1 MLLKSAVSGVT
12 SAVLPEGLGGWVGEG
27 SERRKEGWRGLCVRV
42 AVTTE
47 HRNGLRCCLQ
57 RTAGQ
62 SREAPGP
69 LPRRGNGLTP
79 RSDNRPL
86 CLSTATRPA
95 RPQQA
100 ASVRPQPERRWE
112 RRYGAG
118 AATAPPREVRPR
130 GCGYRPASAVGSRG
144 NRHERHGKE
153 RRRGKGRGRGTAAPG
168 ATVRAAR
175 VGAGGREEGR
185 ASSERLHRTKAARD
199 RTPQR
204 RRPQA
209 SRTRRTVDVGSRLH
223 PFSKQNRRRRHSD
236 RYDHIGPDHRLPG
249 RAADPHRAAHGARQ
263 PQRVLLGATPQPDLR
278 GKDTHQPGR
287 TPC

>member
-1 MLLKSAVSGVT
+1 M
-12 SAVLPEGLGGWVGEG
+12 GGGGVGE
-27 SERRKEGWRGLCVRV
+27 EERGLEGSLCPCRRDDR
-42 AVTTE
+42 A
-47 HRNGLRCCLQ
+47 LQ
-57 RTAGQ
+57 RPSVLFAAHCGGEPGGSGAAAAPWEQPHAALRQ
-62 SREAPGP
+62 SSP
-69 LPRRGNGLTP
+69 LSQHRHTSR
-79 RSDNRPL
+79 
-86 CLSTATRPA
+86 
-95 RPQQA
+95 QA
-100 ASVRPQPERRWE
+100 ATGGVSPPAARTALGTPLRS
-112 RRYGAG
+112 GSSDSSSAG
-118 AATAPPREVRPR
+118 GPTQRLRVPPGVGCRLTGKPTRTAR
-130 GCGYRPASAVGSRG
+130 
-144 NRHERHGKE
+144 
-153 RRRGKGRGRGTAAPG
+153 KGTETRQRTRKPG